1 MAKQLNLEEQE
12 QIAQFKH
19 WWSKNGNAITWL
31 LIVVLAV
38 FAGWNGW
45 QYWERKTALQAAAL
59 YDELE
64 RAVSSREG
72 ERIQRVWADMQANA
86 GRSAQAQQAALLVA
100 RALYEDGKAAE
111 SKAALAWLVAESKDT
126 ALTSVARLR
135 LAGLELDAAAPDA
148 ALKWLDVTP
157 PPDFVGLF
165 ADRRADALMLQDQR
179 DQARAEYERA
189 HAALTESPDY
199 RRLVEAKLA
208 ALGVNKA
215 QPAPTQE
222 KPR

>member
-1 MAKQLNLEEQE
+1 MAKQLDLEEQE
-12 QIAQFKH
+12 QLAQLKH
-19 WWSKNGNAITWL
+19 WWSRNGNSITWV
-31 LIVVLAV
+31 LIVVLAS

-72 ERIQRVWADMQANA
+72 DRIQRVWADMQATA

-100 RALYEDGKAAE
+100 RALFDDGKATEA
-111 SKAALAWLVAESKDT
+111 KAALSWLVSESKDD
-126 ALTSVARLR
+126 ALVSVARLR
-135 LAGLELDAAAPDA
+135 LAGLELDAAAPEA

-157 PPDFVGLF
+157 PPDFAGLF
-165 ADRRADALMLQDQR
+165 ADRRGDAFMVQDQR
-179 DQARAEYERA
+179 DRARAEYERA
-189 HAALTESPDY
+189 HAALTDSPDY

-208 ALGVNKA
+208 ALGVNMA
-215 QPAPTQE
+215 QPTPNQE
-222 KPR
+222 TPR